1 MGKALR
7 VKFKLVRL
15 SFRLQK
21 GGEKILSFLKVFEV
35 ELAEVRVGQI
45 LLIINEILQ
54 LRVIVL

>member
-7 VKFKLVRL
+7 VKFKLIRL
-15 SFRLQK
+15 NFRLQK

-35 ELAEVRVGQI
+35 ELAEVGVGQI